1 MGDDSLGFGV
11 VGTVNVIVLVVLVL
25 GPAVAFVCTFG
36 YCNCVGELAE
46 GGDEATGLDDSAPP
60 AGPDPLGLRPRF
72 APAPRVGVAAA

>member
-11 VGTVNVIVLVVLVL
+11 VGTVNVIVLVLVL

-36 YCNCVGELAE
+36 HCNCVGELAE
-46 GGDEATGLDDSAPP
+46 GGDEAAGLDDSAPP
-60 AGPDPLGLRPRF
+60 VGPDPLGLRPRF